1 MDGKATIFI
10 LFQFC
15 LFLAQLLVQQHLLQL
30 GQLNEELDERD
41 LLVAVLVGLAE
52 EVHDS
57 LENVALHSR
66 VRQYEHL
73 VKQITK

>member
-1 MDGKATIFI
+1 MGKLQF
-10 LFQFC
+10 LFNSNFVLFC
-15 LFLAQLLVQQHLLQL
+15 LAQFLVQQHLLQL

-66 VRQYEHL
+66 IPQYEKS
-73 VKQITK
+73 VNQITK